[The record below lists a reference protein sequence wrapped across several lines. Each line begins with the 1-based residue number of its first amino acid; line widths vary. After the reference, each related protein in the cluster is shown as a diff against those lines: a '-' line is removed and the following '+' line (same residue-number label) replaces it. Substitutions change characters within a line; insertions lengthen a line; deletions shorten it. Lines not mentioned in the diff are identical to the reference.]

1 MILCVTANWVRAIC
15 DHVTCFDASV
25 GVTWVWQ
32 AVWRVMCSHAAG
44 DWWSH
49 SVTQWPGWRVT
60 WMTLTLP
67 HSAYIRLSLTSHFTL
82 LHQWKS
88 FFKSVEF
95 IQALQWL
102 VMSSDVWVSCELLW
116 IFKGANNMKP
126 DQGQQRRVS
135 DVSGK
140 NVRFVRNW
148 AKARLGIIIISSF
161 HDIRHRAE
169 DCKCSE
175 VWSFLLG
182 RLARAAAG
190 WSLPSLHSQI
200 EDWL

>member
-1 MILCVTANWVRAIC
+1 MFWCQCWCDMSVTGSVTGDVFPCCWWLMVTQCHTVTRLTRDMDDTDTPPLRLHPLILNIALHTP
-15 DHVTCFDASV
+15 TSV
-25 GVTWVWQ
+25 KIIFFNPLN
-32 AVWRVMCSHAAG
+32 SSKLYN
-44 DWWSH
+44 DWWC
-49 SVTQWPGWRVT
+49 PGMCGCRVSYCGYLKE
-60 WMTLTLP
+60 LT
-67 HSAYIRLSLTSHFTL
+67 
-82 LHQWKS
+82 
-88 FFKSVEF
+88 
-95 IQALQWL
+95 
-102 VMSSDVWVSCELLW
+102 
-116 IFKGANNMKP
+116 ANNMKP

-161 HDIRHRAE
+161 HDIGHRAE